1 MVKEIVSYKD
11 YTLLDLGYQYV
22 VAYKYDE
29 NQPEGSQW
37 AVGTYFSYSY
47 QKYDK
52 LSKAKALLSAVDY
65 FLTKVSNG
73 HISCPRLE
81 EISTMALH
89 GLIEDDKDS
98 AMEFFENEI
107 ELTDNECKFFGI
119 EMESEEY

>member
-1 MVKEIVSYKD
+1 MMKEIVSYKD

-22 VAYKYDE
+22 VVYKYDE

-37 AVGTYFSYSY
+37 ASGTYFSYWNDELN
-47 QKYDK
+47 K
-52 LSKAKALLSAVDY
+52 SKMLLSAIDY
-65 FLTKVSNG
+65 LITKVDDN
-73 HISCPRLE
+73 HISLPRFE

-107 ELTDNECKFFGI
+107 ELTENEREYFGI
-119 EMESEEY
+119 ETESEED